1 MRILLVNPAYES
13 AGEPEALL
21 DRYDTLTGWGEA
33 LLEAGASEVVTLQ
46 RFSRD
51 LDLRRGGVRYLFRD
65 DGGGQAPRPWT
76 RPRRL
81 LQAAAASKVDLV
93 HANGLVFPTFLAQ
106 LRRALPRS
114 LPMVVQHHAGGPPRH
129 WGRDPRN
136 AIHRFVWRQGLA
148 GAAAFLF
155 TAAEQAEP
163 WRRAGLL
170 RPDQPVYGIPEASRR
185 VRCVPRPEAQ
195 SRCGLRGR
203 PVVLWVGRLVPEK
216 DPKTVLEGF
225 AAALASLPA
234 AQLAFVY
241 QHETLLASLRERLAR
256 EPRLVERVH
265 FLGAKDRPGL
275 ADVLS
280 SADIFVLGSRDEGSG
295 YALLEALA
303 CGLVPVVT
311 DIPAFRALTAGG
323 TLGALWRPADAT
335 ALTQALVAV
344 GRRALEPQRDAV
356 RRHFEAELSWPAV
369 GGRALAVYRQVIGA
383 RR

>member
-13 AGEPEALL
+13 ACEPEALL

-33 LLEAGASEVVTLQ
+33 LLGAGASEVVTLQ

-51 LDLRRGGVRYLFRD
+51 LDLVRGGVRYLFRD
-65 DGGGQAPRPWT
+65 DGGGEAPRPWT

-81 LQAAAASKVDLV
+81 LRAAASSRVDLV

-106 LRRALPRS
+106 LRRALPPS
-114 LPMVVQHHAGGPPRH
+114 WPMVVQHHAGGPPLNRSR
-129 WGRDPRN
+129 GPRN
-136 AIHRFVWRQGLA
+136 ALRRLVWRRGLA

-170 RPDQPVYGIPEASRR
+170 RPEQPVHGIPEASRS
-185 VRCVPRPEAQ
+185 VRCVPRTEAQ
-195 SRCGLRGR
+195 GRSGLRGR
-203 PVVLWVGRLVPEK
+203 PVVLWIGRLVPEK
-216 DPKTVLEGF
+216 DPASVLEGF
-225 AAALASLPA
+225 AAALASLPE

-241 QHETLLASLRERLAR
+241 QHETLLASLRERVARDPNLA
-256 EPRLVERVH
+256 ERVH
-265 FLGAKDRPGL
+265 FMGAKGRAGL

-280 SADIFVLGSRDEGSG
+280 SSDIFVLGSRDEGSG

-323 TLGALWRPADAT
+323 TLGALWRQGDAT
-335 ALTQALVAV
+335 ALTGALAVV

-369 GGRALAVYRQVIGA
+369 GRRALALYRQVIA
-383 RR
+383 SWR